1 MAGSLVFDER
11 GRPVQNPVRQQV
23 AGALREARALCLDD
37 MFLSNRARNW
47 IRDDAAAM
55 LREQQI
61 DPPWEEYE

>member
-23 AGALREARALCLDD
+23 AGALREARALCLEGGW
-37 MFLSNRARNW
+37 SRNW